1 MVTGTMQMVK
11 CIMIITCVVVT
22 MTNYMYLAIHIFMIA
37 SVNCYVMYMYT
48 DVKMHLQTVLCN
60 GTEMRQMMVPR
71 Y

>member
-1 MVTGTMQMVK
+1 
-11 CIMIITCVVVT
+11 
-22 MTNYMYLAIHIFMIA
+22 MTNYVYLAIHIFMIA